1 MLPGGTN
8 MIDFD
13 HSISNSSSHESNNLN
28 SDFIGSKRSEDSE
41 EIFKDDEYEDSEA
54 KKGDDEDGDWDAEN
68 GSKTNLDLD
77 LTDDSKR
84 VLDSDVLQ
92 VYFQKMGS
100 HTLLNAEQEKE
111 VSKRIEDGVME
122 MKRVFCFSLPVQDYL
137 GKLLLDL
144 KNNKVRAVR
153 LIAGLD
159 EDDNLIEDENKAQK
173 KLITSLDRFQKIA
186 EQFRGFTS
194 KTGKKE
200 REKITKQ
207 LEKNLLKINFNS
219 EQISAMYRSMQV
231 RHQQILELQRQ
242 IDALSKKIDPVQIK
256 QQPKFFSWRDTAI
269 QKRWFNIS
277 KKIGSHH
284 KIKAVTARRIYENFR
299 LKSYQMEL
307 LQEKIGISF
316 DEYQKQIE
324 TIRRS
329 EVIVQNAKN
338 RLTEANLRLVISI
351 AKRFINQGLD
361 FLDLIQEGNIGL
373 MRAVEKFEYRRG
385 FKFSTYAT
393 WWIRQSITRAITEK
407 SRTIR
412 IPVHMAETIS
422 KFNQMARTLARE
434 HNRPLTF
441 EELEKHLDISLNGVR
456 DALQVGRTPVSL
468 ETPVGDREETY
479 LKELVADQKTL
490 DPSLAA
496 TNTQRGSM
504 IDRALNSLTEREQ
517 KILRMRFGLGHQ
529 REHTL
534 EEIGEVFDVTR
545 ERIRQIET
553 KALQRLRH
561 PLRRVLIESFYEV

>member
-1 MLPGGTN
+1 
-8 MIDFD
+8 MI
-13 HSISNSSSHESNNLN
+13 
-28 SDFIGSKRSEDSE
+28 
-41 EIFKDDEYEDSEA
+41 
-54 KKGDDEDGDWDAEN
+54 
-68 GSKTNLDLD
+68 
-77 LTDDSKR
+77 
-84 VLDSDVLQ
+84 
-92 VYFQKMGS
+92 
-100 HTLLNAEQEKE
+100 
-111 VSKRIEDGVME
+111 
-122 MKRVFCFSLPVQDYL
+122 
-137 GKLLLDL
+137 
-144 KNNKVRAVR
+144 
-153 LIAGLD
+153 
-159 EDDNLIEDENKAQK
+159 
-173 KLITSLDRFQKIA
+173 
-186 EQFRGFTS
+186 
-194 KTGKKE
+194 
-200 REKITKQ
+200 
-207 LEKNLLKINFNS
+207 
-219 EQISAMYRSMQV
+219 
-231 RHQQILELQRQ
+231 
-242 IDALSKKIDPVQIK
+242 
-256 QQPKFFSWRDTAI
+256 
-269 QKRWFNIS
+269 
-277 KKIGSHH
+277 
-284 KIKAVTARRIYENFR
+284 
-299 LKSYQMEL
+299 
-307 LQEKIGISF
+307 
-316 DEYQKQIE
+316 
-324 TIRRS
+324 
-329 EVIVQNAKN
+329 
-338 RLTEANLRLVISI
+338 EANLRLVISI
-351 AKRFINQGLD
+351 AKKYTNRGLQ

-373 MRAVEKFEYRRG
+373 MKAVDKFEYRRG
-385 FKFSTYAT
+385 YKFSTYAT

>member
-1 MLPGGTN
+1 
-8 MIDFD
+8 
-13 HSISNSSSHESNNLN
+13 
-28 SDFIGSKRSEDSE
+28 
-41 EIFKDDEYEDSEA
+41 
-54 KKGDDEDGDWDAEN
+54 
-68 GSKTNLDLD
+68 
-77 LTDDSKR
+77 
-84 VLDSDVLQ
+84 
-92 VYFQKMGS
+92 
-100 HTLLNAEQEKE
+100 
-111 VSKRIEDGVME
+111 
-122 MKRVFCFSLPVQDYL
+122 
-137 GKLLLDL
+137 
-144 KNNKVRAVR
+144 
-153 LIAGLD
+153 
-159 EDDNLIEDENKAQK
+159 
-173 KLITSLDRFQKIA
+173 
-186 EQFRGFTS
+186 
-194 KTGKKE
+194 
-200 REKITKQ
+200 
-207 LEKNLLKINFNS
+207 
-219 EQISAMYRSMQV
+219 
-231 RHQQILELQRQ
+231 
-242 IDALSKKIDPVQIK
+242 
-256 QQPKFFSWRDTAI
+256 
-269 QKRWFNIS
+269 
-277 KKIGSHH
+277 
-284 KIKAVTARRIYENFR
+284 
-299 LKSYQMEL
+299 MEL

-329 EVIVQNAKN
+329 EIIVQNAKN

-504 IDRALNSLTEREQ
+504 IDRALNSLTDREQ

>member
-1 MLPGGTN
+1 M
-8 MIDFD
+8 
-13 HSISNSSSHESNNLN
+13 
-28 SDFIGSKRSEDSE
+28 
-41 EIFKDDEYEDSEA
+41 
-54 KKGDDEDGDWDAEN
+54 
-68 GSKTNLDLD
+68 
-77 LTDDSKR
+77 
-84 VLDSDVLQ
+84 
-92 VYFQKMGS
+92 
-100 HTLLNAEQEKE
+100 
-111 VSKRIEDGVME
+111 
-122 MKRVFCFSLPVQDYL
+122 
-137 GKLLLDL
+137 
-144 KNNKVRAVR
+144 
-153 LIAGLD
+153 
-159 EDDNLIEDENKAQK
+159 
-173 KLITSLDRFQKIA
+173 
-186 EQFRGFTS
+186 
-194 KTGKKE
+194 
-200 REKITKQ
+200 
-207 LEKNLLKINFNS
+207 
-219 EQISAMYRSMQV
+219 
-231 RHQQILELQRQ
+231 
-242 IDALSKKIDPVQIK
+242 
-256 QQPKFFSWRDTAI
+256 
-269 QKRWFNIS
+269 
-277 KKIGSHH
+277 
-284 KIKAVTARRIYENFR
+284 
-299 LKSYQMEL
+299 
-307 LQEKIGISF
+307 
-316 DEYQKQIE
+316 
-324 TIRRS
+324 
-329 EVIVQNAKN
+329 
-338 RLTEANLRLVISI
+338 
-351 AKRFINQGLD
+351 D

-534 EEIGEVFDVTR
+534 EEIGEDFDVTR

>member
-1 MLPGGTN
+1 

-13 HSISNSSSHESNNLN
+13 QSISNSSSNNANDMSNDYIASKDSQES
-28 SDFIGSKRSEDSE
+28 SEMFKESEFEDSE
-41 EIFKDDEYEDSEA
+41 SSQENQE
-54 KKGDDEDGDWDAEN
+54 EDGEWEEKE
-68 GSKTNLDLD
+68 SKPEVELD

-100 HTLLNAEQEKE
+100 HTLLKAEQERE
-111 VSKRIEDGVME
+111 VSKKIEDGVME

-137 GKLLLDL
+137 EKLLQDL

-159 EDDNLIEDENKAQK
+159 EDDNLIEDEHKAQK
-173 KLITSLDRFQKIA
+173 KLITSLERLYKIA
-186 EQFRGFTS
+186 QEFRSFTS

-200 REKITKQ
+200 RERISKQ

-219 EQISAMYRSMQV
+219 EQISAMHKSMLV

-242 IDALSKKIDPVQIK
+242 IDTLSTKIGTVEIK
-256 QQPKFFSWRDTAI
+256 QQPNFFSWRDKDS
-269 QKRWFNIS
+269 QKKWLNIS
-277 KKIGSHH
+277 KKIGAQQ
-284 KIKAVTARRIYENFR
+284 KIKPLISRRIYERFR
-299 LKSYQMEL
+299 LKKFQMGL
-307 LQEKIGISF
+307 LQEKIGIPF
-316 DEYQKQIE
+316 EEYQSQIE
-324 TIRRS
+324 QIRKS

-561 PLRRVLIESFYEV
+561 PLRRVLIESFYEI

>member
-1 MLPGGTN
+1 

-13 HSISNSSSHESNNLN
+13 PSISNSTSNNAN
-28 SDFIGSKRSEDSE
+28 DRSNDYIASKDSQESSEMFKESEFEDSE
-41 EIFKDDEYEDSEA
+41 SSQENQE
-54 KKGDDEDGDWDAEN
+54 EDGEWEEKE
-68 GSKTNLDLD
+68 SKPEVELD

-100 HTLLNAEQEKE
+100 HTLLKAEQERE
-111 VSKRIEDGVME
+111 VSKKIEDGVME

-137 GKLLLDL
+137 EKLLQDL

-159 EDDNLIEDENKAQK
+159 EDDNLIEDEHKAQK
-173 KLITSLDRFQKIA
+173 KLITSLERLYNIA
-186 EQFRGFTS
+186 QEFRGITS

-200 REKITKQ
+200 RERISKQ

-219 EQISAMYRSMQV
+219 EQISAMHKSMLV

-242 IDALSKKIDPVQIK
+242 IDTLSTKIGTVEIK
-256 QQPKFFSWRDTAI
+256 QQPNFFSWRDKDS
-269 QKRWFNIS
+269 QKKWLNIS
-277 KKIGSHH
+277 KKIGAQQ
-284 KIKAVTARRIYENFR
+284 KIKPLISRRIYERFR
-299 LKSYQMEL
+299 LKKFQMGL
-307 LQEKIGISF
+307 LQEKIGIPF
-316 DEYQKQIE
+316 EEYQSQIE
-324 TIRRS
+324 QIRKS

-561 PLRRVLIESFYEV
+561 PLRRVLIESFYEI

>member
-1 MLPGGTN
+1 

-13 HSISNSSSHESNNLN
+13 PSISNSTSNNAN
-28 SDFIGSKRSEDSE
+28 DRSNDYIASKDSQESSEMFKESEFEDSE
-41 EIFKDDEYEDSEA
+41 SSQENQE
-54 KKGDDEDGDWDAEN
+54 EDGEWEEKE
-68 GSKTNLDLD
+68 SKPEVELD

-100 HTLLNAEQEKE
+100 HTLLKAEQERE
-111 VSKRIEDGVME
+111 VSKKIEDGVME

-137 GKLLLDL
+137 EKLLQDL

-159 EDDNLIEDENKAQK
+159 EDDNLIEDEHKAQK
-173 KLITSLDRFQKIA
+173 KLITSLERLYNIA
-186 EQFRGFTS
+186 QEFRGITS

-200 REKITKQ
+200 RERISKQ

-219 EQISAMYRSMQV
+219 EQISAMHKSMLV

-242 IDALSKKIDPVQIK
+242 IDTLSTKIGTVEIK
-256 QQPKFFSWRDTAI
+256 QQPKFFSWRDKDS
-269 QKRWFNIS
+269 QKKWLNIS
-277 KKIGSHH
+277 KKIGAQQ
-284 KIKAVTARRIYENFR
+284 KIKPLTSRRIYERFR
-299 LKSYQMEL
+299 LKKFQMGL
-307 LQEKIGISF
+307 LQEKIGIPF
-316 DEYQKQIE
+316 EEYQSQIE
-324 TIRRS
+324 QIRKS

-561 PLRRVLIESFYEV
+561 PLRRVLIESFYEI

>member
-1 MLPGGTN
+1 

-13 HSISNSSSHESNNLN
+13 PSISNSTSNNAN
-28 SDFIGSKRSEDSE
+28 DRSNDYIASKDSQESSEMFKESEFEDSE
-41 EIFKDDEYEDSEA
+41 SSQENQE
-54 KKGDDEDGDWDAEN
+54 EDGEWEEKE
-68 GSKTNLDLD
+68 SKPEVELD

-100 HTLLNAEQEKE
+100 HTLLKAEQERE
-111 VSKRIEDGVME
+111 VSKKIEDGVME

-137 GKLLLDL
+137 EKLLQDL

-159 EDDNLIEDENKAQK
+159 EDDNLIEDEHKAQK
-173 KLITSLDRFQKIA
+173 KLITSLERLYNIA
-186 EQFRGFTS
+186 QEFRGITS

-200 REKITKQ
+200 RERISKQ

-219 EQISAMYRSMQV
+219 EQISAMHKSMLV

-242 IDALSKKIDPVQIK
+242 IDTLSTKIGTVEIKKQL
-256 QQPKFFSWRDTAI
+256 KFFSWRDKDS
-269 QKRWFNIS
+269 QKKWLNIS
-277 KKIGSHH
+277 KKIGTQQ
-284 KIKAVTARRIYENFR
+284 KIKPLTSRRIYERFR
-299 LKSYQMEL
+299 LKKFQMEL
-307 LQEKIGISF
+307 LQEKIGIPF
-316 DEYQKQIE
+316 EEYQSQIE
-324 TIRRS
+324 QIRKS

-561 PLRRVLIESFYEV
+561 PLRRVLIESFYEI

>member
-1 MLPGGTN
+1 

-13 HSISNSSSHESNNLN
+13 HSISNNSSHESNNLN

-41 EIFKDDEYEDSEA
+41 EIFKDDEFEDSEA
-54 KKGDDEDGDWDAEN
+54 KKSDDEDGEWDAEN
-68 GSKTNLDLD
+68 GSKTNVELD

-173 KLITSLDRFQKIA
+173 KLITSLDRYQKIA

-277 KKIGSHH
+277 KKIMQCFE
-284 KIKAVTARRIYENFR
+284 ENT
-299 LKSYQMEL
+299 L
-307 LQEKIGISF
+307 
-316 DEYQKQIE
+316 
-324 TIRRS
+324 
-329 EVIVQNAKN
+329 
-338 RLTEANLRLVISI
+338 
-351 AKRFINQGLD
+351 
-361 FLDLIQEGNIGL
+361 FL
-373 MRAVEKFEYRRG
+373 
-385 FKFSTYAT
+385 
-393 WWIRQSITRAITEK
+393 IT
-407 SRTIR
+407 
-412 IPVHMAETIS
+412 TIS
-422 KFNQMARTLARE
+422 NIYIFSVETLCP
-434 HNRPLTF
+434 H
-441 EELEKHLDISLNGVR
+441 
-456 DALQVGRTPVSL
+456 
-468 ETPVGDREETY
+468 
-479 LKELVADQKTL
+479 
-490 DPSLAA
+490 PSLAVYCPPS
-496 TNTQRGSM
+496 NRPG
-504 IDRALNSLTEREQ
+504 LW
-517 KILRMRFGLGHQ
+517 LRMGSTVYQKWQNMVKLS
-529 REHTL
+529 
-534 EEIGEVFDVTR
+534 
-545 ERIRQIET
+545 
-553 KALQRLRH
+553 KM
-561 PLRRVLIESFYEV
+561 PKPK